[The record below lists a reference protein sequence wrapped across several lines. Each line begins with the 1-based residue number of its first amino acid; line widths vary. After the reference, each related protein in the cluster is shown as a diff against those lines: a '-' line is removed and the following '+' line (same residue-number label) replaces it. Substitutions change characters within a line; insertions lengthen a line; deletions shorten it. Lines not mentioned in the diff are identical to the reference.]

1 MMEISPEF
9 IKYVLATRD
18 SSKLLLL
25 DFPAHMDNEYN
36 DLESL
41 NEIVREFIKTKRK
54 GFTQ

>member
-1 MMEISPEF
+1 MEISPEF

>member
-1 MMEISPEF
+1 MEISPEF

-18 SSKLLLL
+18 SGKLLLL

-41 NEIVREFIKTKRK
+41 NEAVREFIKTKRK